1 MKMKRVSQMLKGRI
15 IVGACAVLTAAAVIG
30 GAFTYNEASMGKVPE
45 LVSYVDNWEG
55 ETVISDEEVPLAEA
69 PKTTSKT
76 TTKTSTKSVKM
87 SKAAAKTYTKRLP
100 ATTKTSTKT
109 ASSSTKTVKRVTTV
123 KTQITEKYTKKSKIK
138 KVTTK
143 VTTTVKTTEI
153 SGNAV
158 TTGNTPKKA
167 SISQIAPAADAKVL
181 NAYQTLGFTVT
192 IDPQV
197 SYSGYFDA
205 KSQSITLKENDDDI
219 YHELGHFLAFVA
231 GNVDTKAA
239 FTAVYNQEKA
249 SYTGSNESYVLQ
261 NSSEYF
267 AESYRDYVLSPAAL
281 KQSRPKTYDAIASAL
296 SRVTDSQI
304 KKLKAAYASVWNS

>member
-1 MKMKRVSQMLKGRI
+1 MKMKRVSQLLKGRI

-30 GAFTYNEASMGKVPE
+30 GAFAYNEASMGNVPE
-45 LVSYVDNWEG
+45 LISYVDNWEG
-55 ETVISDEEVPLAEA
+55 ETVISDEEVPLAAA

-87 SKAAAKTYTKRLP
+87 SKAAVKTYTKKLP

-109 ASSSTKTVKRVTTV
+109 ATSSTKTVKRVTTV
-123 KTQITEKYTKKSKIK
+123 KTQITEKYTKKSKVK

-143 VTTTVKTTEI
+143 VTTTVKTTETT
-153 SGNAV
+153 GNAV
-158 TTGNTPKKA
+158 MTGNAPKKA
-167 SISQIAPAADAKVL
+167 SISQVAPAADAKL
-181 NAYQTLGFTVT
+181 LSAYQALGFTVT
-192 IDPQV
+192 IDSQV

-205 KSQSITLKENDDDI
+205 KNQSITLKESDDDI

-239 FTAVYNQEKA
+239 FTAVYNQEKG
-249 SYTGSNESYVLQ
+249 SYTGVNDSYVLQ

-267 AESYRDYVLSPAAL
+267 AESYRDYVLNPSLL
-281 KQSRPKTYDAIASAL
+281 KQSRPKTYDAIVSAL
-296 SRVTDSQI
+296 GRVTDSQVN
-304 KKLKAAYASVWNS
+304 KLKVAYASVWKN